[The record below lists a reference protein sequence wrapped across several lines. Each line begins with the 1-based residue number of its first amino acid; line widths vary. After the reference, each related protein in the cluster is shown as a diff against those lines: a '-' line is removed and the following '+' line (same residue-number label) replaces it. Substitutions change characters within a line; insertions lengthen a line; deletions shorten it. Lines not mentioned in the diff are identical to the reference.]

1 MQQLLCEPEDRLGSQ
16 TSASVSR
23 PKSIAVQSR
32 RSGFIPQPG
41 VSAENDGAHLIKA
54 HPWFNGIDWQNI
66 HKYPAPYKPDLR
78 SPEDTRHFD
87 SDIPPE
93 PLAPANGA
101 PPDATKDPLL
111 KHKIHGAEILDVR
124 KALAFAG
131 FTHKSPPTIEYTRA
145 EKVFDTG
152 LEDTPKLG
160 KGTTVRGRPL
170 VRETRDIGLGR
181 AISM

>member
-1 MQQLLCEPEDRLGSQ
+1 MQ
-16 TSASVSR
+16 
-23 PKSIAVQSR
+23 
-32 RSGFIPQPG
+32 
-41 VSAENDGAHLIKA
+41 A
-54 HPWFNGIDWQNI
+54 HPWFKGIDWQNI
-66 HKYPAPYKPDLR
+66 HKYPAPYKPELR

-93 PLAPANGA
+93 VRIAFLRSYRGLIRFQPLAPANGA

-131 FTHKSPPTIEYTRA
+131 FTHKSPRTIEYTRA
-145 EKVFDTG
+145 DKVFEGWLNEPAT
-152 LEDTPKLG
+152 
-160 KGTTVRGRPL
+160 KGTVRGRPL
-170 VRETRDIGLGR
+170 VRETRDIGLPGR

>member
-1 MQQLLCEPEDRLGSQ
+1 MCLRFLCDFFYDVLFQ
-16 TSASVSR
+16 
-23 PKSIAVQSR
+23 
-32 RSGFIPQPG
+32 
-41 VSAENDGAHLIKA
+41 
-54 HPWFNGIDWQNI
+54 
-66 HKYPAPYKPDLR
+66 
-78 SPEDTRHFD
+78 
-87 SDIPPE
+87 

-131 FTHKSPPTIEYTRA
+131 FTHKSPRTIEYTRA
-145 EKVFDTG
+145 ENAFGTWI
-152 LEDTPKLG
+152 EDTPMLA
-160 KGTTVRGRPL
+160 KGIAARGRPF

>member
-1 MQQLLCEPEDRLGSQ
+1 VFQ
-16 TSASVSR
+16 
-23 PKSIAVQSR
+23 
-32 RSGFIPQPG
+32 
-41 VSAENDGAHLIKA
+41 
-54 HPWFNGIDWQNI
+54 
-66 HKYPAPYKPDLR
+66 
-78 SPEDTRHFD
+78 
-87 SDIPPE
+87 

-111 KHKIHGAEILDVR
+111 KHTIHGAEILDVR

-131 FTHKSPPTIEYTRA
+131 FTHKSPRTIEYTRA
-145 EKVFDTG
+145 EKAFG
-152 LEDTPKLG
+152 AWLEDTPKFP

>member
-1 MQQLLCEPEDRLGSQ
+1 MGSIGRISTNTPRLTNQ
-16 TSASVSR
+16 ICA
-23 PKSIAVQSR
+23 AR
-32 RSGFIPQPG
+32 RILDILTPIFPPRCVHNRLS
-41 VSAENDGAHLIKA
+41 E
-54 HPWFNGIDWQNI
+54 
-66 HKYPAPYKPDLR
+66 
-78 SPEDTRHFD
+78 FD
-87 SDIPPE
+87 VNHAFQ